1 MVHLLD
7 IKFIRENP
15 ELVKESEKKRFK
27 DPSIVDKVLEYDNK
41 WRKII
46 KELQKLQKERNEK
59 TKELAKMKKEGREI
73 PENKKIELKKVGEKI
88 KELERKAEEYLKKR
102 DELRYRIGNILH
114 DSVPVGNDE
123 EKDNEVV
130 RIWGK
135 IPEFDFKIKSHA
147 DLINIL
153 DVADTERAAKV
164 IGSRFY
170 YLKNELVLLNL
181 ALIRFGFE
189 HFIKKGHIP
198 LWTPYMISGKAM
210 RGASELAD
218 FEETLYGIKNKD
230 AYLIATAEQSI
241 LAYHMDEVFLKEELP
256 LKYVGFSTNFRR
268 EAGSHGKD
276 TKGIFRVH
284 QFDKVEQIVFCLPEE
299 SWDWHEKMIKNAE
312 EIYQALGLPYRV
324 VNICSG
330 EMNDNAAK
338 KYDIEVWF
346 PAQGKY
352 REVVSGSNCTDY
364 QARKLNIKWREKEGA
379 KPKGYVHI
387 LNCTGIAT
395 ERTMCAILE
404 NYQKEDGTVEI
415 PKVLRP
421 YMNGISKINPKS
433 EKNGKN

>member
-1 MVHLLD
+1 MLD
-7 IKFIRENP
+7 MEFIREHP
-15 ELVKESEKKRFK
+15 DVVKESERKRFK
-27 DPSIVDKVLEYDNK
+27 DPSIVDKVLEYDVK
-41 WRKII
+41 WR
-46 KELQKLQKERNEK
+46 ECLQEVQKKREERNRILQEVAK
-59 TKELAKMKKEGREI
+59 LKREGREVPAEIVEKMKKLKEEI
-73 PENKKIELKKVGEKI
+73 A
-88 KELERKAEEYLKKR
+88 ELERKVEEFLQKR

-114 DSVPVGNDE
+114 ESVPVGDDE
-123 EKDNEVV
+123 EKHNEIV
-130 RIWGK
+130 RTWGEPK
-135 IPEFDFKIKSHA
+135 SFEFKPRGHA
-147 DLINIL
+147 DLVEML
-153 DVADTERAAKV
+153 DVADVQRAAKV

-181 ALIRFGFE
+181 ALIRYGFE
-189 HFIKKGHIP
+189 KLVAKGFIP

-210 RGASELAD
+210 KGASELAD
-218 FEETLYGIKNKD
+218 FQDTLYKVEGMD

-241 LAYHMDEVFLKEELP
+241 LAYHMDETFLKDDLP

-299 SWDWHEKMIKNAE
+299 SWDWHEKMIRNAE
-312 EIYQALGLPYRV
+312 EFYQELGLPYRV

-346 PAQGKY
+346 PAQQKY

-364 QARKLNIKWREKEGA
+364 QARKLNIKWREKEGD

-404 NYQKEDGTVEI
+404 NYQNEDGSVDI
-415 PKVLRP
+415 PKVLWP
-421 YMNGISKINPKS
+421 YMNGIKKIEPKT
-433 EKNGKN
+433 KR